1 MLIYN
6 FQKEFIGIDEKD
18 LKTLGLK
25 NLEELRTEVTD
36 FADLFLKTPGF
47 IHNFKHVHWI
57 DFITCADSNEESKV
71 IINVK
76 NKNYRCIV
84 QISTAYLVD
93 SPTSKSFIINL
104 QNLRELSH
112 KESEDISG
120 DIIQRES
127 PIAES
132 IFNTPEHSDTFEE
145 EVSQEQEDDYNAPLE
160 ISLDDDLI
168 LDVEE
173 IDSVEPRSQVVQEN
187 FDNGYVY
194 DPTVASKELGL
205 PLDIVEEF
213 IQDFI
218 EQTKEFKD
226 DLYKSVDEDDFD
238 NLKMLSHKLK
248 GVAANLRIEDAL
260 EELEALTV
268 ANTSSDL
275 NEATERL
282 DTLCKIVAKLS
293 GEEISIEKEIILDLD
308 EEDTIDET
316 LTLDLQE
323 DEISTAVAVE
333 YSKDTLASK
342 IGLDIDSFNELFSDF
357 TRESNTLVKS
367 MTQAVEKEDFSL
379 CSSEAIK
386 LKGMSDNMHI
396 TGYENEIETL
406 MHSQDSAELSTALK
420 TVDAILTQLSE
431 QGI

>member
-1 MLIYN
+1 M
-6 FQKEFIGIDEKD
+6 
-18 LKTLGLK
+18 
-25 NLEELRTEVTD
+25 
-36 FADLFLKTPGF
+36 
-47 IHNFKHVHWI
+47 
-57 DFITCADSNEESKV
+57 
-71 IINVK
+71 
-76 NKNYRCIV
+76 
-84 QISTAYLVD
+84 
-93 SPTSKSFIINL
+93 
-104 QNLRELSH
+104 
-112 KESEDISG
+112 
-120 DIIQRES
+120 
-127 PIAES
+127 
-132 IFNTPEHSDTFEE
+132 
-145 EVSQEQEDDYNAPLE
+145 SQEQEDDYNAPLE

-218 EQTKEFKD
+218 EQAKEFKD

-275 NEATERL
+275 NEATKRL

-293 GEEISIEKEIILDLD
+293 GEEISIKKEITLDLD
-308 EEDTIDET
+308 EEDTVNET
-316 LTLDLQE
+316 LTLDLEE
-323 DEISTAVAVE
+323 DEITTAVAVE

-357 TRESNTLVKS
+357 TRESNILVKS